1 MRISCSILKI
11 APSQYLRDYFSKE
24 YGINQHSVLTNL
36 PYFMVTQQLTRDIMH
51 IFLKGILQYEIKL
64 LLDYLIK
71 TREVIALDNLNHAIK
86 HFPLGY
92 IDTKNRPVVIK
103 HGDP

>member
-1 MRISCSILKI
+1 
-11 APSQYLRDYFSKE
+11 
-24 YGINQHSVLTNL
+24 
-36 PYFMVTQQLTRDIMH
+36 MVTQQLTQDIMH
-51 IFLKGILQYEIKL
+51 IFLKGILHYEIKL

-71 TREVIALDNLNHAIK
+71 TREVIALDKLNHESK

-92 IDTKNRPVVIK
+92 SDTKNRPVVIK

>member
-1 MRISCSILKI
+1 MLNIEN

-24 YGINQHSVLTNL
+24 YGINQHSVLTNV
-36 PYFMVTQQLTRDIMH
+36 PYFMVTQQLMQDIMH
-51 IFLKGILQYEIKL
+51 IFLKGILHYEIKL

-71 TREVIALDNLNHAIK
+71 TREVIALDKLNHESK

-92 IDTKNRPVVIK
+92 SDTKNRPVVIK